1 MLSFNRDIL
10 INLTRNM
17 VMLNGLNYLNLPEY
31 NQENK
36 EKFFTRKITAIS
48 TRKLYY
54 INWNKISKQPKSVY

>member
-54 INWNKISKQPKSVY
+54 IN